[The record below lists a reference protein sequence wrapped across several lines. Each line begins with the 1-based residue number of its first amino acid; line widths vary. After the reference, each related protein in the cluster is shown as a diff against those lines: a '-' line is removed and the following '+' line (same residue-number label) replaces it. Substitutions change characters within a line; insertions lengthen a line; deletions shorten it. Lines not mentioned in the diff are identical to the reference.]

1 MAGVM
6 IKDGRILL
14 CHRSPHRRWYPDVW
28 DLPGGHVEPGETST
42 EALKRELLEELG
54 VSVHS
59 LVAASTRLGLHA
71 RVRDGHLA
79 SHGLAR
85 YAGELGSRGARRH
98 RMVHGRRADNLGIG
112 ARLLSGLTPDRT
124 AGATV
129 LEDQDRSHGLAHIL
143 GDGAWP
149 PSTRSGLPSTP
160 RSARRPTPAP
170 QGAVSVGHLSPTMHA
185 RKARAPTRSPEG
197 SSSGSRTRVFIV
209 AANPE
214 LGIGALVAPLWG
226 AVEQRI
232 EAHHDLDAAR
242 ERGVLLVDDSVLD
255 GEGEQGLPLGQVSSR
270 ICPALGGTPIDLGFG
285 SSISVPKELSAPR
298 RRSRPALLSYDET
311 QGKLQPIR
319 RL

>member
-1 MAGVM
+1 MV
-6 IKDGRILL
+6 
-14 CHRSPHRRWYPDVW
+14 
-28 DLPGGHVEPGETST
+28 
-42 EALKRELLEELG
+42 
-54 VSVHS
+54 
-59 LVAASTRLGLHA
+59 LGL
-71 RVRDGHLA
+71 
-79 SHGLAR
+79 
-85 YAGELGSRGARRH
+85 
-98 RMVHGRRADNLGIG
+98 
-112 ARLLSGLTPDRT
+112 PQP
-124 AGATV
+124 AGAAV
-129 LEDQDRSHGLAHIL
+129 DAAFR
-143 GDGAWP
+143 
-149 PSTRSGLPSTP
+149 PSPDTSAP
-160 RSARRPTPAP
+160 RRRFGRALI
-170 QGAVSVGHLSPTMHA
+170 ATMHT

-270 ICPALGGTPIDLGFG
+270 ICPALGSTRAI
-285 SSISVPKELSAPR
+285 SASISASRCRKSKRPR
-298 RRSRPALLSYDET
+298 WWRPALRRYDET